1 MYDLIAVTSDL
12 LVLIMCRQNFGS
24 DFERRRHSTFQISK
38 EYLQNHTK
46 MCLKVSFKRQQNQIR
61 NRNHLMGLMGCWTLI
76 KYYRSM
82 SRSVKLVTS
91 FFLYS
96 NLQHLEH
103 CLIIP
108 IDLEIYIQTSL
119 CSWFTNCSKLLEP
132 NTVAF

>member
-12 LVLIMCRQNFGS
+12 LVLIMCRWNFGS

-46 MCLKVSFKRQQNQIR
+46 MCLKVSFKHQKNQIR
-61 NRNHLMGLMGCWTLI
+61 NRNHLMGLMGCWTFI
-76 KYYRSM
+76 KFYRSM
-82 SRSVKLVTS
+82 SRSVEPVTS

-96 NLQHLEH
+96 NLQHLEY

-108 IDLEIYIQTSL
+108 IDLGIYIQTSL
-119 CSWFTNCSKLLEP
+119 CLWFTNCSKLLEP